1 MADINL
7 HLARQ
12 KSIWEDVITSDVTIT
27 EGDDYIAICIQIFRN
42 GRITADSVNFF
53 IDKESDLIPNLHN
66 AIVNFRQ
73 AHPDLLEERKNEDR
87 NQ

>member
-12 KSIWEDVITSDVTIT
+12 KSIWGDVITSDVTIT
-27 EGDDYIAICIQIFRN
+27 EQDDYIALCIQILRN
-42 GRITADSVNFF
+42 GRINADSVNFF
-53 IDKESDLIPNLHN
+53 IDKEGSDILPNLHK

-73 AHPDLLEERKNEDR
+73 AHPDLFEVVTNA
-87 NQ
+87 